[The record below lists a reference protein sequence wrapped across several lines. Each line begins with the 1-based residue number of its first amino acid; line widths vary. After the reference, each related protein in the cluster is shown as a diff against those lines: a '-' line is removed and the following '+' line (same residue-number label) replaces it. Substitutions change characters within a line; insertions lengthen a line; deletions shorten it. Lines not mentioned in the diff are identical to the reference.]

1 MEEIVLRAKI
11 IISNI
16 FSFDVKHFENHTT
29 RTKDIMEGRRY
40 LMYFLREDIGMTF
53 HQIRKFIPAITNH
66 ATIIHHCRK
75 MGELLEVERPLK
87 RRYNLF
93 KSQMLDGE
101 RYVIETEII
110 KKTEERKKINNE
122 LYKLKKLL

>member
-1 MEEIVLRAKI
+1 MDEIVLRAKLI
-11 IISNI
+11 LSHL
-16 FSFDVKHFENHTT
+16 FSFDTVHFERHTT
-29 RTKDIMEGRRY
+29 RTRDIMEGRRF

-53 HQIRKFIPAITNH
+53 FQIKKYIPALTNH

-75 MGELLEVERPLK
+75 MRELLDVEKSLK

-110 KKTEERKKINNE
+110 KKTEQRKKINNE